1 MICLSLIIQFIF
13 FYLSFVGIIQRIVI
27 LIIGQINKRKH
38 FLYLLYLFVHLSILL
53 NSVIRNRC
61 LDFSDLKELFRL
73 LELVD
78 PPADKEFNGKKPSF
92 FLFKLS
98 LNFRKALEVFL
109 LYICV
114 MITNQIALPDNRI
127 KEEEEVEIDNS
138 EKQPLFI
145 QRVFQWIYHLFELY
159 KLIIEDDK

>member
-1 MICLSLIIQFIF
+1 M
-13 FYLSFVGIIQRIVI
+13 
-27 LIIGQINKRKH
+27 
-38 FLYLLYLFVHLSILL
+38 HLSILL

-61 LDFSDLKELFRL
+61 LDLSDLKELFRL

-78 PPADKEFNGKKPSF
+78 PPADKEFNKKKPSF